1 MVGNSAATVRDDE
14 FQCGE
19 ILKNVGGEEL
29 HESGGVAVQIVS
41 ARGVKIRIARSADVN
56 HGGNFELSHFF
67 VEWIPEAVGERRIAP
82 MAARGIRIQIAAD
95 ESELFHAA
103 G

>member
-1 MVGNSAATVRDDE
+1 MVGNSAATMRDDE

-29 HESGGVAVQIVS
+29 HESGGVAVQIMS

-56 HGGNFELSHFF
+56 HGGDVELNHFF
-67 VEWIPEAVGERRIAP
+67 VERIPEAVGERRIAP
-82 MAARGIRIQIAAD
+82 VAARGVWIQVAAD
-95 ESELFHAA
+95 EAELFHAA
-103 G
+103 S